1 MNILFIGDMVT
12 PDSIEMAAR
21 CIRQLKQEKQIDLVI
36 ANGEN
41 IHTQNGLNLKQYQE
55 LKRIGVDVVTLG
67 NHAWNQ
73 PQIYHFI
80 DENEDIVRPFNYPPD
95 TPGRGWTITEAN
107 HRQVAVVVAMGNVYV
122 STLTSPFQ
130 EIMGIVDDL
139 HAQGVRTIIVD
150 MHAEATSEKL
160 AFARYLDGKVSAVI
174 GTHTHIP
181 TADAQI
187 LPHGTAYISDAGM
200 CGVEQS
206 SLGMD
211 FEPVFQRFLTRMPH
225 PFKPARGPVSLNG
238 VYLDIDDDTGLAR
251 EIRAVRS
258 HCPRSST
265 APMPE

>member
-1 MNILFIGDMVT
+1 MKILFIGDMVT

-21 CIRQLKQEKQIDLVI
+21 SIRQIKQEKAVDLII

-80 DENEDIVRPFNYPPD
+80 DENEDIVRPFNFPPN
-95 TPGRGWTITEAN
+95 TPGRGWTVTEAN
-107 HRQVAVVVAMGNVYV
+107 HRSVAVIVAMGNVYV
-122 STLTSPFQ
+122 SSLTSPFQ
-130 EIMGIVDDL
+130 DIMAVVDQLRAD
-139 HAQGVRTIIVD
+139 GVKNIIVD

-187 LPHGTAYISDAGM
+187 LPKGTAYQTDVGM
-200 CGVEQS
+200 VGPVDSVIGMKVEAS
-206 SLGMD
+206 IN
-211 FEPVFQRFLTRMPH
+211 RFLTQRRVKFQQSDDSAFLFQAALISIDSDGHATHIERIEKRMTIERTH
-225 PFKPARGPVSLNG
+225 Q
-238 VYLDIDDDTGLAR
+238 
-251 EIRAVRS
+251 
-258 HCPRSST
+258 
-265 APMPE
+265 

>member
-1 MNILFIGDMVT
+1 MKILFIGDMVT
-12 PDSIEMAAR
+12 PDSIGMASR
-21 CIRQLKQEKQIDLVI
+21 CIRQLKKEQPIDLVI

-41 IHTQNGLNLKQYQE
+41 IHTQNGLNLKQYQQ
-55 LKRIGVDVVTLG
+55 LKNAGVDVVTLG

-130 EIMGIVDDL
+130 DIMAIVDKL
-139 HAQGVRTIIVD
+139 HGQGVKTIIVD

-160 AFARYLDGKVSAVI
+160 AFARYLDGKVSAVL

-181 TADAQI
+181 TADTQI
-187 LPHGTAYISDAGM
+187 LPAGTAYQTDVGM
-200 CGVEQS
+200 VGPVDSVIGMKVEAS
-206 SLGMD
+206 IN
-211 FEPVFQRFLTRMPH
+211 RFLTQRRVKFQQSDDPQ
-225 PFKPARGPVSLNG
+225 FVFQAVLIE
-238 VYLDIDDDTGLAR
+238 IDSEG
-251 EIRAVRS
+251 RAVAIERIE
-258 HCPRSST
+258 RRMT
-265 APMPE
+265 IERTIL

>member
-1 MNILFIGDMVT
+1 MKILFIGDMVT
-12 PDSIEMAAR
+12 PDSIGMASR
-21 CIRQLKQEKQIDLVI
+21 CIRQLKKEQPIDLVI

-41 IHTQNGLNLKQYQE
+41 IHTQNGLNLKQYQQ
-55 LKRIGVDVVTLG
+55 LKNAGVDVVTLG

-130 EIMGIVDDL
+130 DIMAIVDAL
-139 HAQGVRTIIVD
+139 HGQGVKTIIVD

-160 AFARYLDGKVSAVI
+160 AFARYLDGKVSAVL

-181 TADAQI
+181 TADTQI
-187 LPHGTAYISDAGM
+187 LPEGTAYQTDVGM
-200 CGVEQS
+200 VGPVDSVIGMKVEAS
-206 SLGMD
+206 IN
-211 FEPVFQRFLTRMPH
+211 RFLTQRRVKFQQSDDPQFVFQAVLME
-225 PFKPARGPVSLNG
+225 
-238 VYLDIDDDTGLAR
+238 IDSEG
-251 EIRAVRS
+251 RAVAIERIE
-258 HCPRSST
+258 RRMT
-265 APMPE
+265 IERTIL

>member
-1 MNILFIGDMVT
+1 MKILFIGDMVT
-12 PDSIEMAAR
+12 PDSIGMASR
-21 CIRQLKQEKQIDLVI
+21 CIRQLKKEQPIDLVI

-41 IHTQNGLNLKQYQE
+41 IHTQNGLNLKQYQQ
-55 LKRIGVDVVTLG
+55 LKNAGVDVVTLG

-130 EIMGIVDDL
+130 DIMAIVDKL
-139 HAQGVRTIIVD
+139 HGQGVKTIIVD

-160 AFARYLDGKVSAVI
+160 AFARYLDGKVSAVL

-181 TADAQI
+181 TADTQI
-187 LPHGTAYISDAGM
+187 LPAGTAYQTDVGM
-200 CGVEQS
+200 VGPVDSVIGMKVEAS
-206 SLGMD
+206 IN
-211 FEPVFQRFLTRMPH
+211 RFLTQRRVKFQQSDDPQFVFQAVLME
-225 PFKPARGPVSLNG
+225 
-238 VYLDIDDDTGLAR
+238 IDSEG
-251 EIRAVRS
+251 RAVAIERIE
-258 HCPRSST
+258 RRMT
-265 APMPE
+265 IERTIL

>member
-1 MNILFIGDMVT
+1 MKILFIGDMVT
-12 PDSIEMAAR
+12 PDAIEMTSR
-21 CIRQLKQEKQIDLVI
+21 CIRQIKKEKTVDLVI

-41 IHTQNGLNLKQYQE
+41 IHTQNGLNLKQYQQ

-80 DENEDIVRPFNYPPD
+80 DENDDIVRPFNYPPD

-107 HRQVAVVVAMGNVYV
+107 HRQVAVIVAMGNVYV
-122 STLTSPFQ
+122 STLPSPFQ
-130 EIMGIVDDL
+130 GIMEVVDKL
-139 HAQGVRTIIVD
+139 HADGIKTIIVD

-187 LPHGTAYISDAGM
+187 LPQGTAYQTDVGM
-200 CGVEQS
+200 VGPVDSVIGMKVEAS
-206 SLGMD
+206 IN
-211 FEPVFQRFLTRMPH
+211 RFLTQRRVK
-225 PFKPARGPVSLNG
+225 FQQSDDNTFLFQAAII
-238 VYLDIDDDTGLAR
+238 DIGSDGHA
-251 EIRAVRS
+251 
-258 HCPRSST
+258 T
-265 APMPE
+265 AIERIEKRLTIERTQQ

>member
-1 MNILFIGDMVT
+1 MKILFIGDMVT

-21 CIRQLKQEKQIDLVI
+21 CIRQLKKTQKIDLII

-41 IHTQNGLNLKQYQE
+41 IHTQNGLNLKQYQQ
-55 LKRIGVDVVTLG
+55 LKQIGVDVVTLG

-95 TPGRGWTITEAN
+95 TPGRGWTITEAD

-130 EIMGIVDDL
+130 DIMAVVDAL
-139 HAQGVRTIIVD
+139 HAQGIKTIIVD

-160 AFARYLDGKVSAVI
+160 AFARYLDGKVSAVL

-181 TADAQI
+181 TADEQI
-187 LPHGTAYISDAGM
+187 LPEGTAYQTDVGM
-200 CGVEQS
+200 VGPVDSVIGMKVEAS
-206 SLGMD
+206 
-211 FEPVFQRFLTRMPH
+211 VNRFLTQRRVK
-225 PFKPARGPVSLNG
+225 FQQSEDEAFLFQAA
-238 VYLDIDDDTGLAR
+238 LIDIDSDG
-251 EIRAVRS
+251 RA
-258 HCPRSST
+258 T
-265 APMPE
+265 AIERIEQRMTIERTNL

>member
-1 MNILFIGDMVT
+1 MKILFIGDMVT

-21 CIRQLKQEKQIDLVI
+21 CIRQLKKTQKIDLII

-41 IHTQNGLNLKQYQE
+41 IHTQNGLNLKQYQQ
-55 LKRIGVDVVTLG
+55 LKQIGVDVVTLG

-95 TPGRGWTITEAN
+95 TPGRGWTIAEAD

-130 EIMGIVDDL
+130 DIMEVVDALRAKGIK
-139 HAQGVRTIIVD
+139 TIIVD

-160 AFARYLDGKVSAVI
+160 AFARYLDGKVSAVL

-181 TADAQI
+181 TADEQI
-187 LPHGTAYISDAGM
+187 LPEGTAYQTDVGM
-200 CGVEQS
+200 VGPVDSVIGMKVEAS
-206 SLGMD
+206 
-211 FEPVFQRFLTRMPH
+211 VNRFLTQRRVK
-225 PFKPARGPVSLNG
+225 FQQSEDDAFLFQAA
-238 VYLDIDDDTGLAR
+238 LIDIDGDGKA
-251 EIRAVRS
+251 
-258 HCPRSST
+258 T
-265 APMPE
+265 AIERIEQRMTIERTNP

>member
-1 MNILFIGDMVT
+1 MKILFIGDMVT
-12 PDSIEMAAR
+12 PDSIGMASR
-21 CIRQLKQEKQIDLVI
+21 CIRQLKKEQPIDLVI

-41 IHTQNGLNLKQYQE
+41 IHTQNGLNLKQYQQ
-55 LKRIGVDVVTLG
+55 LKNAGVDVVTLG

-130 EIMGIVDDL
+130 DIMAIVDKL
-139 HAQGVRTIIVD
+139 HEQGVKTIIVD

-160 AFARYLDGKVSAVI
+160 AFARYLDGKVSAVL

-181 TADAQI
+181 TADTQI
-187 LPHGTAYISDAGM
+187 LPEGTAYQTDVGM
-200 CGVEQS
+200 VGPVDSVIGMKVEAS
-206 SLGMD
+206 IN
-211 FEPVFQRFLTRMPH
+211 RFLTQRRVKFQQSDDPQFVFQAVLME
-225 PFKPARGPVSLNG
+225 
-238 VYLDIDDDTGLAR
+238 IDSEG
-251 EIRAVRS
+251 RAVAIERIE
-258 HCPRSST
+258 RRMT
-265 APMPE
+265 IERTIL

>member
-12 PDSIEMAAR
+12 PDSIEMASR

-139 HAQGVRTIIVD
+139 HAQGVKTIIVD

-160 AFARYLDGKVSAVI
+160 AFARYLDGKVSAVL

-187 LPHGTAYISDAGM
+187 LPEGTAYQTDVGM
-200 CGVEQS
+200 VGPVDSVIGMKVEAS
-206 SLGMD
+206 IN
-211 FEPVFQRFLTRMPH
+211 RFLTQRRVKFQQSEDDAFLFQAVLLEIDGDGRAQHIERIDKRMTIE
-225 PFKPARGPVSLNG
+225 RTR
-238 VYLDIDDDTGLAR
+238 I
-251 EIRAVRS
+251 
-258 HCPRSST
+258 
-265 APMPE
+265 

>member
-1 MNILFIGDMVT
+1 MKILFIGDMVT
-12 PDSIEMAAR
+12 PDSIGMASR
-21 CIRQLKQEKQIDLVI
+21 CIRQLKKEQPIDLVI

-41 IHTQNGLNLKQYQE
+41 IHTQNGLNLKQYQQ
-55 LKRIGVDVVTLG
+55 LKNAGVDVVTLG

-130 EIMGIVDDL
+130 DIMAIVDKL
-139 HAQGVRTIIVD
+139 HGQGVKTIIID

-160 AFARYLDGKVSAVI
+160 AFARYLDGKVSAVL

-181 TADAQI
+181 TADTQI
-187 LPHGTAYISDAGM
+187 LPAGTAYQTDVGM
-200 CGVEQS
+200 VGPVDS
-206 SLGMD
+206 VIGMKI
-211 FEPVFQRFLTRMPH
+211 EASINRFLTQRRVKFQQSDDPQ
-225 PFKPARGPVSLNG
+225 FVFQAVLIE
-238 VYLDIDDDTGLAR
+238 IDSEG
-251 EIRAVRS
+251 RAVAIERIE
-258 HCPRSST
+258 RRMT
-265 APMPE
+265 IERTIL

>member
-1 MNILFIGDMVT
+1 MKILFIGDMVT
-12 PDSIEMAAR
+12 PDSIGMASR
-21 CIRQLKQEKQIDLVI
+21 CIRQLKKEQPIDLVI

-41 IHTQNGLNLKQYQE
+41 IHTQNGLNLKQYQQ
-55 LKRIGVDVVTLG
+55 LKNAGVDVVTLG

-130 EIMGIVDDL
+130 DIMAIVDKL
-139 HAQGVRTIIVD
+139 HGQGVKTIIVD

-160 AFARYLDGKVSAVI
+160 AFARYLDGKVSAVL

-181 TADAQI
+181 TADTQI
-187 LPHGTAYISDAGM
+187 LPEGTAYQTDVGM
-200 CGVEQS
+200 VGPVDSVIGMKVEAS
-206 SLGMD
+206 IN
-211 FEPVFQRFLTRMPH
+211 RFLTQRRVKFQQSDDPQFVFQAVLME
-225 PFKPARGPVSLNG
+225 
-238 VYLDIDDDTGLAR
+238 IDSEG
-251 EIRAVRS
+251 RAVAIERIE
-258 HCPRSST
+258 RRMT
-265 APMPE
+265 IERTIL